1 VVGGGGVVVELGF
14 ALCAC
19 LESPSYNRSVCRQGD
34 CMGAGPAVY
43 ALQEEEPQRRVRS
56 AEDQ

>member
-1 VVGGGGVVVELGF
+1 MVGGGGGVVELGF

-19 LESPSYNRSVCRQGD
+19 LESPSYNGSVFVGRVTV
-34 CMGAGPAVY
+34 GAGPVVY

-56 AEDQ
+56 AEG